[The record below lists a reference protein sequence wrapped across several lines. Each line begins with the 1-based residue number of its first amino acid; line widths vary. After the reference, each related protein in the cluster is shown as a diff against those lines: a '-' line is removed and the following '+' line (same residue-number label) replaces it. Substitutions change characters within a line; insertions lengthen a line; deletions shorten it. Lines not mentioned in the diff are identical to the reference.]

1 MLANHVA
8 SMLGGV
14 VLSVVLSGPAGAQA
28 PPNWKVALE
37 GGVSAGKPVEFVMM
51 PPGWHITTGPAA
63 LLFDPRR
70 ILEDRF
76 TLATD
81 LFLFPESTQEGY
93 GLFVG
98 GSMLDGASARYLA
111 LQLRR
116 DGTAA
121 VLERRGGETRALVNW
136 KPIAAVGPHP
146 GKDTQRISMSIAVDS
161 SAVTFKANGEEVAR
175 LPRSGL
181 ELAGHFGFRMGSGIN
196 VHVVGL
202 DVTEKLAPPRR

>member
-1 MLANHVA
+1 MIKA
-8 SMLGGV
+8 SRVSILGGV
-14 VLSVVLSGPAGAQA
+14 LSLVMVSAAGAQA
-28 PPNWKVALE
+28 PPNWRVAPE
-37 GGVSAGKPVEFVMM
+37 DGGAGKPVEFVMM

-76 TLATD
+76 TLATE
-81 LFLFPESTQEGY
+81 LFLFPESSTESY

-98 GSMLDGASARYLA
+98 GNTLEGAGARYLA

-116 DGTAA
+116 DGTAG
-121 VLERRGGETRALVNW
+121 VLQRRNGQTSTLVDW

-146 GKDTQRISMSIAVDS
+146 GKDTQRITMSIEVDS
-161 SAVTFKANGEEVAR
+161 TAVSFKANGEEVAR

-181 ELAGHFGFRMGSGIN
+181 DLAGHFGFRMGNGIN

-202 DVTEKLAPPRR
+202 DVTEKLAPPRRR